1 MIFRKWGGGGG
12 GSKAV
17 WNFSESLSDIA
28 QLPFPKE
35 LIDAAKTEI
44 GSLTK
49 IESLQVISGH
59 SADFYPFEEASY
71 FLQTEDK
78 KHQQQIVLDWILSA
92 SAIFAHKFPKK
103 GIVELCNQLGLW
115 DFNLK
120 ITVHK
125 TQRRLI

>member
-1 MIFRKWGGGGG
+1 MLFILSSHHIS
-12 GSKAV
+12 SKAV
-17 WNFSESLSDIA
+17 CNFSENSSDIA
-28 QLPFPKE
+28 QAPFPKE

-49 IESLQVISGH
+49 IESLQVISVH
-59 SADFYPFEEASY
+59 SADFYPLEEASY

-92 SAIFAHKFPKK
+92 SAIFATQISKK
-103 GIVELCNQLGLW
+103 GTVELCNQLGLR

-120 ITVHK
+120 ITLHK
-125 TQRRLI
+125 THCHLI

>member
-1 MIFRKWGGGGG
+1 MYYGYILWTFLILTH
-12 GSKAV
+12 
-17 WNFSESLSDIA
+17 FSLALKLKILHEKY
-28 QLPFPKE
+28 FPKV

-78 KHQQQIVLDWILSA
+78 KRQQQIVLDWILS
-92 SAIFAHKFPKK
+92 STLLQLHTNFQK
-103 GIVELCNQLGLW
+103 GNS
-115 DFNLK
+115 
-120 ITVHK
+120 
-125 TQRRLI
+125 

>member
-1 MIFRKWGGGGG
+1 MKGGW

-17 WNFSESLSDIA
+17 WNFSKNSSDIA
-28 QLPFPKE
+28 QPPFPKE
-35 LIDAAKTEI
+35 LVDAAKTEI

-49 IESLQVISGH
+49 IESLQVISVH
-59 SADFYPFEEASY
+59 SADFYPLEEASY

-103 GIVELCNQLGLW
+103 GIVELCNQLGL
-115 DFNLK
+115 
-120 ITVHK
+120 
-125 TQRRLI
+125 